1 LASVRHPVFDHP
13 PTTAHAPH
21 TSRVLTKCRIA
32 VGGFASVYKGKYLG
46 EPVAIKELRSAELD
60 PTFSDQGGI
69 NRSDESRRLTYE
81 EFRHE
86 VWIMRCA
93 GRVSRVVCGVCAWV
107 RGCVRGGCHVFCGA
121 SLRCCTR

>member
-1 LASVRHPVFDHP
+1 M
-13 PTTAHAPH
+13 
-21 TSRVLTKCRIA
+21 
-32 VGGFASVYKGKYLG
+32 YKGKYLG

-93 GRVSRVVCGVCAWV
+93 GRVSRVVCGVRAC
-107 RGCVRGGCHVFCGA
+107 GGCHVFCGGSFA
-121 SLRCCTR
+121 VLHSG